1 MSKPKPPS
9 LANDHLAATPA
20 DNDLSMLTD
29 AELDARLKAA
39 DAAYHRATKE
49 NELRITEAMV
59 ARLNAELARP

>member
-9 LANDHLAATPA
+9 PTNDHEAAVPA
-20 DNDLSMLTD
+20 GNDLSTLTD

-39 DAAYHRATKE
+39 DAAYHRAAKE
-49 NELRITEAMV
+49 NELRFTEAAV